1 MRELAAVLRDALPS
15 AATPAARRAAEDL
28 RTIYRSGAAP
38 GTLAVS
44 DPQRAAAYAAYRM
57 PATSAALYAALT
69 AGLTAHPGL
78 ALSADLATPAL
89 DHHLEVAAPAHRDA
103 AAQPHSAEP
112 AEPAEP
118 AEADDLATQAPL
130 THLDV
135 GGGTG
140 AAVWAVH
147 RAWPGRVRSTVID
160 ASAPALALGADLA
173 RRSGDPALASTT
185 WESRRLAAPL
195 TLPAADLVTIGYV
208 LGELPDPLA
217 TALIDAALN
226 AARTLLIVEPGTPR
240 GYAAVLAART
250 PVLAAGWR
258 LLAPCPHARACP
270 LPYNDWCHMA
280 VRVPR
285 SGLHR
290 DLKGGELGWEDEKYT
305 YLMAVAPAP
314 HGPLAPPTSH
324 TDATA
329 PSPAQPTPYRV
340 LRHPL
345 IRKGL
350 VQLTLCR
357 PDGTT
362 AQVTVSKRQGA
373 AYRLARH
380 TAWGDTFP
388 DPRASPPS

>member
-1 MRELAAVLRDALPS
+1 LIGEDGPVRELATVLRDALPS
-15 AATPAARRAAEDL
+15 AATPAARRAVEDL

-38 GTLAVS
+38 DTLAVS

-78 ALSADLATPAL
+78 ALSA
-89 DHHLEVAAPAHRDA
+89 
-103 AAQPHSAEP
+103 
-112 AEPAEP
+112 
-118 AEADDLATQAPL
+118 DLATQAPL

-217 TALIDAALN
+217 TALVDAALN

-240 GYAAVLAART
+240 GYAAVLSART
-250 PVLAAGWR
+250 RTLAAGWR

-270 LPYNDWCHMA
+270 LPDNDWCHMA

-305 YLMAVAPAP
+305 YLMAAAPTP
-314 HGPLAPPTSH
+314 RDPLAPPTSH
-324 TDATA
+324 ADATA
-329 PSPAQPTPYRV
+329 PSPAQPTPARV